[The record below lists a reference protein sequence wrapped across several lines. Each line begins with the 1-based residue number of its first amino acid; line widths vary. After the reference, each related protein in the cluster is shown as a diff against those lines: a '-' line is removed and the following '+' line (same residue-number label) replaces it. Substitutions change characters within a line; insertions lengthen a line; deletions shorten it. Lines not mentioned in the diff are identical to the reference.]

1 MRLVFTPPLFFGTA
15 FCLAFFAACA
25 FAPPPP
31 LPVLT
36 AISEGQMRFAD
47 GSSHA
52 IPHWGDTSH
61 IILYCARHCEKVKDG
76 SKDPELTAEG
86 QARAERL
93 GRILS
98 GAKIHRVCTTPYKR
112 TMHTGEAVQ
121 RHTGNPPFETYPPD
135 AQAVWLESVLAA
147 GGGKQYFVA
156 GHSNTVPQLLNLLV
170 GKTQFLNIDDEEYGM
185 FYVAV
190 TTGLGT
196 TEVIECR
203 Y

>member
-1 MRLVFTPPLFFGTA
+1 MRLVFASPLFCCLF
-15 FCLAFFAACA
+15 FCCAFFAACA
-25 FAPPPP
+25 FSPPPP

-36 AISEGQMRFAD
+36 AISDGQLRFAD
-47 GSSHA
+47 GSSRT
-52 IPHWGDTSH
+52 IPHYGDSTH

-76 SKDPELTAEG
+76 SKDPDLTAEG

-121 RHTGNPPFETYPPD
+121 RHTGNPTFETYPPD
-135 AQAVWLESVLAA
+135 AQDVWLESVLAA

-156 GHSNTVPQLLNLLV
+156 GHSNTVPQLLNLLL
-170 GKTQFLNIDDEEYGM
+170 GKIQFQNIDDEEYGLL
-185 FYVAV
+185 YIAT
-190 TTGLGT
+190 TTGLGK

>member
-1 MRLVFTPPLFFGTA
+1 MRLVFASPLFCCLF
-15 FCLAFFAACA
+15 FCCAFFAACA
-25 FAPPPP
+25 FSPPPP

-36 AISEGQMRFAD
+36 AISDGQLRFAD
-47 GSSHA
+47 GSSRT
-52 IPHWGDTSH
+52 IPHYGDSTH

-76 SKDPELTAEG
+76 SKDPDLTAEG

-98 GAKIHRVCTTPYKR
+98 G
-112 TMHTGEAVQ
+112 EAVQ
-121 RHTGNPPFETYPPD
+121 RQTGNPSFETYPPD
-135 AQAVWLESVLAA
+135 AQDVWLESVLAA

-156 GHSNTVPQLLNLLV
+156 GHSNTVPQLLNLML
-170 GKTQFLNIDDEEYGM
+170 GKIQFQNIDDEEYGLL
-185 FYVAV
+185 YIAT
-190 TTGLGT
+190 TTGLGK

>member
-1 MRLVFTPPLFFGTA
+1 MHLVLASPRFCCLA
-15 FCLAFFAACA
+15 FCCAFFAACA
-25 FAPPPP
+25 FSPPPP
-31 LPVLT
+31 LPLIT
-36 AISEGQMRFAD
+36 AISDGQLRFAD
-47 GSSHA
+47 GSSRP
-52 IPHWGDTSH
+52 IPHYGDSAH
-61 IILYCARHCEKVKDG
+61 VILYCARHCEKAKDG
-76 SKDPELTAEG
+76 TKDPDLTAEG

-98 GAKIHRVCTTPYKR
+98 DAKIDRVCTTPYKR
-112 TMHTGEAVQ
+112 TMQTGEAVQ
-121 RHTGNPPFETYPPD
+121 RQTGNPPFETYPPD

-170 GKTQFLNIDDEEYGM
+170 GKIQFQDIADDEFGM
-185 FYVAV
+185 LYVAV
-190 TTGLGT
+190 TAGLGK